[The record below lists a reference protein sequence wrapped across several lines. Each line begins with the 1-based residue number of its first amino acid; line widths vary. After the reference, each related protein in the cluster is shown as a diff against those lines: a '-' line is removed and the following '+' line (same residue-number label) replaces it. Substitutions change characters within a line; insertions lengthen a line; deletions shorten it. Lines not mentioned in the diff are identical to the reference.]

1 MVISMAQAKGGAVKV
16 ITIHQPWASLI
27 MAGAKPFE
35 FRSWRPPASMI
46 GGRIGIHASAQKV
59 DVGFIARLCAG
70 LRGGR
75 LNSTVGGVC
84 ELCLHIEKALP
95 VLSRACSPDSDP
107 LPTGVIL
114 GTAHLG
120 APVPAWEAAGIFAA
134 SGENGGDAGLWAWP
148 LDDIF
153 PWSAPAPAR
162 GTRRIW
168 TWNRTLWP
176 RRVLS
181 AARTHAP
188 A

>member
-1 MVISMAQAKGGAVKV
+1 
-16 ITIHQPWASLI
+16 
-27 MAGAKPFE
+27 
-35 FRSWRPPASMI
+35 MI

-120 APVPAWEAAGIFAA
+120 APCQHGKPRAYSLHRARMGVMRAM
-134 SGENGGDAGLWAWP
+134 GL
-148 LDDIF
+148 
-153 PWSAPAPAR
+153 
-162 GTRRIW
+162 
-168 TWNRTLWP
+168 
-176 RRVLS
+176 
-181 AARTHAP
+181 AAR
-188 A
+188 